1 MTHPNESHRIRNFA
15 PIQREQPLVKCPFT
29 GKIPVDLT
37 GGEYVR
43 NGGNPVANEALGR
56 DAHWFDGDGMLT
68 GIYFRQSS
76 EKGEVQ
82 PEFVNQYILTDVYLS
97 TITSPA
103 LSTPLLPSIATLVNP
118 LSSLLMITL
127 RILRTLLLV
136 LLSHLPGSEQAIR
149 KISVANTALLYH
161 DGRALATCESGPP
174 MRLALPGLGTVGW
187 FNGEKCEGE
196 HNAVGGPGFGGEGP
210 LSFFREWT
218 TAHPRVDPNTQ
229 ELLLFHSTFVPP
241 YVRYSILTPASSK
254 PSTRGS
260 LSPNFQ
266 HAAVPGVHS
275 AKMMHD
281 FGVSATHTVILDLP
295 LALDPLNLV
304 KNRPVVA
311 YDPTSRSRFG
321 VFPRYRPESV
331 RWYET
336 RACCIFHT
344 ANTWDSMTVDSMSG
358 EAHVESVNMLAC
370 RLTSASLVFSAGA
383 LAAPVPTR
391 TIPEDEREVEQCRLY
406 YYNFCLDPS
415 DENVIRHQWALS
427 AIPFEFPSMRDSAT
441 MSPAKYIYGCS
452 VSDSSFGAA
461 LGRAVKMNTLVR
473 MDVETLV
480 ARGRRD
486 PPRSISGCVDTRNI
500 DEILNSKE
508 ADDPIKIFKMP
519 EGWYAQESRFVP
531 RQDGVSEDDGWLLS
545 YVFDES
551 QLQPDGECKPNAKS
565 ELWIID
571 AKSMSEVVAKV
582 QLPQRVP
589 YGLHGNWFSRE
600 EIKLASVVLVTVVTG
615 LCFAAPTSDTDGLSI
630 RENSAEAAD
639 PNYPGCGAPICR
651 RNAAASSDLVSD
663 GKNAERTEGT
673 TGNPH
678 KNNDRSAYLEF
689 ASGIFERENDKR
701 KICVQNCPRYR
712 RPVKGPDGK
721 CICEPQRGTHERD
734 NTVIEVIHGRSEDDD
749 GQDYSPNEK
758 RQIFPDACKHKMCPP
773 GKRADPLHLCSCRT
787 YRPSFDST
795 GAGADTF
802 DKRDLDAFKGL
813 EERKAQLERS
823 AQSAS
828 NAGPLDCAS
837 MTKCPTNQH
846 PVNNAADGMCECVT
860 DDTPTMGIL
869 DCASIAKCPAD
880 QHPVFNNNAG
890 QCECIPEGTQLDC
903 ASISKCSDGA
913 HPMNYNGNCIC
924 VPDGTNPRM
933 KRDFL
938 DLGGAYRTL

>member
-1 MTHPNESHRIRNFA
+1 
-15 PIQREQPLVKCPFT
+15 
-29 GKIPVDLT
+29 
-37 GGEYVR
+37 
-43 NGGNPVANEALGR
+43 
-56 DAHWFDGDGMLT
+56 
-68 GIYFRQSS
+68 
-76 EKGEVQ
+76 
-82 PEFVNQYILTDVYLS
+82 
-97 TITSPA
+97 
-103 LSTPLLPSIATLVNP
+103 
-118 LSSLLMITL
+118 
-127 RILRTLLLV
+127 
-136 LLSHLPGSEQAIR
+136 
-149 KISVANTALLYH
+149 
-161 DGRALATCESGPP
+161 
-174 MRLALPGLGTVGW
+174 
-187 FNGEKCEGE
+187 CEGE

-406 YYNFCLDPS
+406 YYSFCLDPS

-589 YGLHGNWFSRE
+589 YGLHGNWFSGEEVLNQRPIEHLRPLPIQAKLLQHYSLVCAPQPTISGRFMTSPFSLSSAAVMSYVNIEIIHCFILVCKLGFGTKRSGLVNDVEFLFTSLKPIQLICRE
-600 EIKLASVVLVTVVTG
+600 VSINDLFSLFSPLTFDSASTPTFKTSILFFHKCNQLSIFYPCFAQSPLLQPLTMQIKLASVVLVTVVTG

-651 RNAAASSDLVSD
+651 RNAAAGSDLVSD
-663 GKNAERTEGT
+663 GKNAERST

-678 KNNDRSAYLEF
+678 KTNDRSAYLEL
-689 ASGIFERENDKR
+689 APAIFERENDKR

-734 NTVIEVIHGRSEDDD
+734 NTMIEEIYGRSEDD
-749 GQDYSPNEK
+749 GRQDYSPNEK
-758 RQIFPDACKHKMCPP
+758 RQIFPDACKHKTCPP

-795 GAGADTF
+795 GPGADTF
-802 DKRDLDAFKGL
+802 DKRDLDAFEEL

-837 MTKCPTNQH
+837 MTKCPAYQH

-860 DDTPTMGIL
+860 DDTPSTGIL

-903 ASISKCSDGA
+903 ASISKCADGA

-924 VPDGTNPRM
+924 VPDGTNPPM
-933 KRDFL
+933 KRDVL
-938 DLGGAYRTL
+938 GLGGAYRTL